1 MEVNKDLEAMGISK
15 QEIVVGFH
23 YPSMGESMGE
33 SMREYSDYAT
43 S

>member
-1 MEVNKDLEAMGISK
+1 MEVDKDLEAMGMSK
-15 QEIVVGFH
+15 PEIVVGFH
-23 YPSMGESMGE
+23 YLSMGE